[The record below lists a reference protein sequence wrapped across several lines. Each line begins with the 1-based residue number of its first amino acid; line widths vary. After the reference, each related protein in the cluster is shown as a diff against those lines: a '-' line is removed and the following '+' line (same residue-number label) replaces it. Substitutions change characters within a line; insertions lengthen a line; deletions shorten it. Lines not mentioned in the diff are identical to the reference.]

1 MKVGA
6 RVAHFLERGAEQRAR
21 GGEGEGVGE
30 GEGEGEGKDEGDVS
44 CSLLEHEAGVLLA
57 LAALGPVDTGW
68 LRVGVA

>member
-1 MKVGA
+1 MGAGEGAGEGEGVG
-6 RVAHFLERGAEQRAR
+6 EGEAE
-21 GGEGEGVGE
+21 GEGEGVGE